1 MTDPDNGLSSTVC
14 CNGEKMAK
22 ILIVEDDKEI
32 SRLLCDYLQSQGYS
46 TVNAE
51 NGLSALTILH
61 EKDVDL
67 VLLDLMLPL
76 QSGDVVLTKLR
87 EFSEVPVII
96 LSAKDTVQTK
106 IDVIRM
112 GADDYITKPFDLDE
126 VMVRIEAVLRRSEKQ
141 GRTDNLEKLQYKELR
156 MDCSSK
162 IVTIKENVLVLTSK
176 EYGILELLLRNPTKL
191 FSKANLF
198 ESVWNEPYYNEDST
212 LKVHMSNLRNKIKQ
226 YAGEEEYI
234 ETVWRMGYRLKQ

>member
-1 MTDPDNGLSSTVC
+1 
-14 CNGEKMAK
+14 MAK

-32 SRLLCDYLQSQGYS
+32 NRLLCEYLQSQDHE
-46 TVNAE
+46 VLNAV
-51 NGLSALTILH
+51 NGLSALNLLRDRQDI
-61 EKDVDL
+61 DL

-87 EFSEVPVII
+87 EFSGVPVIV

-112 GADDYITKPFDLDE
+112 GADDYMTKPFDLDE
-126 VMVRIEAVLRRSEKQ
+126 VEARIEAVLRRVKKQTNPDGEK
-141 GRTDNLEKLQYKELR
+141 TLQYKDLV
-156 MDCSSK
+156 MDCVAKS
-162 IVTIKENVLVLTSK
+162 VTVKGNALVLTSK
-176 EYGILELLLRNPTKL
+176 EYMLLELLLRNPAKL

-198 ESVWNEPYYNEDST
+198 ESVWNEPYFHEDST

-226 YAGEEEYI
+226 YAGDEEYI
-234 ETVWRMGYRLKQ
+234 ETVWRMGYRLKP

>member
-1 MTDPDNGLSSTVC
+1 
-14 CNGEKMAK
+14 MAK

-32 SRLLCDYLQSQGYS
+32 NRLLCEYMQSQDHE
-46 TVNAE
+46 VINAV
-51 NGLSALTILH
+51 NGLSALTLLRDRQDI
-61 EKDVDL
+61 DL

-87 EFSEVPVII
+87 EFSNVPVIV
-96 LSAKDTVQTK
+96 LSAKNTVQTK

-112 GADDYITKPFDLDE
+112 GADDYMTKPFDLDE
-126 VMVRIEAVLRRSEKQ
+126 VEARIEAVLRRIRKQ
-141 GRTDNLEKLQYKELR
+141 ARSDGQEKLQHKDLI
-156 MDCSSK
+156 MDCMAK
-162 IVTIKENVLVLTSK
+162 TVTVKGNDVVLTSK
-176 EYGILELLLRNPTKL
+176 EYMLLELLLRNPAKL

-198 ESVWNEPYYNEDST
+198 ESVWNEPYFHEDST

-226 YAGEEEYI
+226 YAGDEEYI

>member
-1 MTDPDNGLSSTVC
+1 
-14 CNGEKMAK
+14 MAK

-32 SRLLCDYLQSQGYS
+32 NRLLCEYLQSRDYK
-46 TVNAE
+46 VINAV
-51 NGLSALTILH
+51 NGLSALTILR
-61 EKDVDL
+61 DRMDIDL

-87 EFSEVPVII
+87 EFSGVPVIV

-126 VMVRIEAVLRRSEKQ
+126 VEVRIEAVLRRMGNESESGGQ
-141 GRTDNLEKLQYKELR
+141 EKLQYKEMI
-156 MDCSSK
+156 MDCVAK
-162 IVTIKENVLVLTSK
+162 TVTVKGKAIVLTSK
-176 EYGILELLLRNPTKL
+176 EYMLLELLLRNPAKL

-198 ESVWNEPYYNEDST
+198 ESVWNEPYLNEDST
-212 LKVHMSNLRNKIKQ
+212 LKVHMSNLRSKIKQ

>member
-1 MTDPDNGLSSTVC
+1 
-14 CNGEKMAK
+14 MAK

-32 SRLLCDYLQSQGYS
+32 NRLLCEYLQSQDHEVLGA
-46 TVNAE
+46 V
-51 NGLSALTILH
+51 NGLSALNLLRDRQDI
-61 EKDVDL
+61 DL

-87 EFSEVPVII
+87 EFSGVPVIV

-112 GADDYITKPFDLDE
+112 GADDYMTKPFDLDE
-126 VMVRIEAVLRRSEKQ
+126 VEARIEAVLRRVKKQTNPDGEKI
-141 GRTDNLEKLQYKELR
+141 LQYKDLV
-156 MDCSSK
+156 MDCVAKS
-162 IVTIKENVLVLTSK
+162 VTVKGNALVLTSK
-176 EYGILELLLRNPTKL
+176 EYMLLELLLRNPAKL

-198 ESVWNEPYYNEDST
+198 ESVWNEPYFHEDST

-226 YAGEEEYI
+226 YAGDEEYI
-234 ETVWRMGYRLKQ
+234 ETVWRMGYRLKP

>member
-1 MTDPDNGLSSTVC
+1 ML
-14 CNGEKMAK
+14 K
-22 ILIVEDDKEI
+22 ILVVEDDREI
-32 SRLLCDYLQSQGYS
+32 NRLLCDYLQSQNYRVLHA
-46 TVNAE
+46 VNGRA
-51 NGLSALTILH
+51 ALNMVRDRQ
-61 EKDVDL
+61 DVDL

-96 LSAKDTVQTK
+96 ISAKNTVQTR

-126 VMVRIEAVLRRSEKQ
+126 VLVRIEAVLRRTRKGIKPERQEKILY
-141 GRTDNLEKLQYKELR
+141 RDLV
-156 MDCSSK
+156 MDCMSK
-162 IVTIKENVLVLTSK
+162 SVTVKGNTLVLTSK
-176 EYGILELLLRNPTKL
+176 EYMILELLLRNPTKL

-198 ESVWNEPYYNEDST
+198 ESVWNEPFLNEDNT

-234 ETVWRMGYRLKQ
+234 ETVWGMGYRLRQ

>member
-1 MTDPDNGLSSTVC
+1 
-14 CNGEKMAK
+14 MAK

-32 SRLLCDYLQSQGYS
+32 GRLLFAYLRQQGYDAII
-46 TVNAE
+46 AE
-51 NGLSALTILH
+51 NGLSALAALH
-61 EKDVDL
+61 DRQDIDL

-76 QSGDVVLTKLR
+76 RSGDVVLTKLR
-87 EFSEVPVII
+87 EFSDTPVIV

-126 VMVRIEAVLRRSEKQ
+126 VAVRIEAVLRRTEKGPEAGSQ
-141 GRTDNLEKLQYKELR
+141 EKLRYKDML
-156 MDCSSK
+156 MDCNAK
-162 IVTIKENVLVLTSK
+162 TVTIKGDTLVLTSK
-176 EYGILELLLRNPTKL
+176 EYGILELMLRNPTKL

-198 ESVWNEPYYNEDST
+198 ESVWNEPYFNEDST
-212 LKVHMSNLRNKIKQ
+212 LKVHMSNLRNKIKR
-226 YAGEEEYI
+226 YAEEEEYI

>member
-1 MTDPDNGLSSTVC
+1 
-14 CNGEKMAK
+14 MAK

-32 SRLLCDYLQSQGYS
+32 NRLLCDYLQSRDYE
-46 TVNAE
+46 VINAV
-51 NGLSALTILH
+51 NGLSALTMLRDRSDI
-61 EKDVDL
+61 DL

-87 EFSEVPVII
+87 EFSGVPVIV

-112 GADDYITKPFDLDE
+112 GADDYMTKPFDLDE
-126 VMVRIEAVLRRSEKQ
+126 VEVRIEAVLRRMGKWAKADGQ
-141 GRTDNLEKLQYKELR
+141 EKLQHKELM
-156 MDCSSK
+156 MDCMAK
-162 IVTIKENVLVLTSK
+162 TVTVKGNAVVLTSK
-176 EYGILELLLRNPTKL
+176 EYRLLELLLRNPTKL

-198 ESVWNEPYYNEDST
+198 ESVWNEPYFNEDST

-226 YAGEEEYI
+226 YAGDEEYI

>member
-1 MTDPDNGLSSTVC
+1 
-14 CNGEKMAK
+14 MAK

-32 SRLLCDYLQSQGYS
+32 NRLLCEYLQSRDYE
-46 TVNAE
+46 VINAV
-51 NGLSALTILH
+51 NGLSALTLLRDRSDI
-61 EKDVDL
+61 DL

-87 EFSEVPVII
+87 EFSGVPVIV

-106 IDVIRM
+106 IDLIRM
-112 GADDYITKPFDLDE
+112 GADDYMTKPFDLDE
-126 VMVRIEAVLRRSEKQ
+126 VEVRIEAILRRMEKQ
-141 GRTDNLEKLQYKELR
+141 VRADGQKKLQHKEMI
-156 MDCSSK
+156 MDCMAK
-162 IVTIKENVLVLTSK
+162 TVTVKGNAVVLTSK
-176 EYGILELLLRNPTKL
+176 EYMLLELLLRNPEKL

-198 ESVWNEPYYNEDST
+198 ESVWNEPYFNEDST

-226 YAGEEEYI
+226 YAHDEEYI